1 MNLRINPFLDNL
13 FKEKNM
19 DFNLDP
25 DEQMR
30 LKNNIRES
38 MQFKD
43 TDELIDIWVAHDTND
58 WTPEAFEV
66 VGTIL
71 RERGLDLDHLEDAEY
86 TIPDEEDAARPAQNF
101 DTPGWVGRAVNMKSN
116 EANRKFSE
124 KSYLLYFEGKSR
136 EELDEKSTNELIK
149 LLKVQVTLLNV
160 IQEILAQRGVD
171 AEEYMNSS
179 SSYGET
185 LKCTSCDADL
195 PFDARFCP
203 QCGMEIYPDSEGED

>member
-1 MNLRINPFLDNL
+1 MNTNF
-13 FKEKNM
+13 
-19 DFNLDP
+19 
-25 DEQMR
+25 DER
-30 LKNNIRES
+30 SNIKKSIRES

-43 TDELIDIWVAHDTND
+43 TDELIDIWVAHDPNE
-58 WTPEAFEV
+58 WTPDAFEV
-66 VGTIL
+66 VGEIL
-71 RERGLDLDHLEDAEY
+71 RERGLDLDHLEDTEY
-86 TIPDEEDAARPAQNF
+86 TVPDEEEGIAPAQNAEN
-101 DTPGWVGRAVNMKSN
+101 PGWVGRAVNMKSN
-116 EANRKFSE
+116 EANRKLSE

-136 EELDEKSTNELIK
+136 EDLNEKSTNELIK

-171 AEEYMNSS
+171 AGEYMNSS

-185 LKCTSCDADL
+185 LKCTSCDSDL

>member
-1 MNLRINPFLDNL
+1 
-13 FKEKNM
+13 M
-19 DFNLDP
+19 DTNF
-25 DEQMR
+25 DEISNI
-30 LKNNIRES
+30 KKTIRES
-38 MQFKD
+38 MLFKD

-66 VGTIL
+66 VGEIL
-71 RERGLDLDHLEDAEY
+71 RDRGLDLDHLEDTEY
-86 TIPDEEDAARPAQNF
+86 TIPDEKDAAGSAQNS
-101 DTPGWVGRAVNMKSN
+101 DTPGWVGRAVNMKSD
-116 EANRKFSE
+116 EANRKLSE

-171 AEEYMNSS
+171 AGEYIDSS
-179 SSYGET
+179 KEYGNT
-185 LKCTSCDADL
+185 LKCTSCDSDL

-203 QCGMEIYPDSEGED
+203 QCGMEIYPDSEAED